1 MIISDI
7 ELYRV
12 KIPLAKNKPGF
23 FAEHPYFEPSWIP
36 GFRQSEMR
44 FYLIRLVTDSGIEG
58 FSAMPCMATERDGLG
73 PLLGNYILGMNPL
86 DTGLVNQ
93 RIQEFAYLGMRNGW
107 IEAAFWDIIGKAHG
121 KPLYEMLGG
130 NGGIIY
136 PYASTGETHRHD
148 QKIIAAI
155 VKKRKEEGFRGIKLR
170 VKGTDLNEM
179 IDFAGAARH
188 AAGADMDIMIDA
200 NQGWPVDIL
209 DETPRWS
216 LKFAADFAKGIEPFH
231 IKWLEEPLNKGNFKG
246 LADLRSSTTTPIAGG
261 EMNSSWTEFQAM
273 LNMGCLDVYQPDA
286 MLIGGTYAGGIS
298 VTKWLIDEI
307 RQRNIAAAPGA
318 KKSKYSPHTWTTG
331 LGFAVGLQLVG
342 LLTPEERSLVEFP
355 IEGNW
360 RYEHWNRFIKTDLR
374 PRSDGAIKIPA
385 APGLGVEIDMPV
397 IKKFG
402 KLVYRG
408 NKKQVALFTLF
419 DRGFKQAMYLKGK
432 KEVQAAT
439 ATEAT
444 FEIPKAPF

>member
-1 MIISDI
+1 MIISNI

-44 FYLIRLVTDSGIEG
+44 FYLLRLVTDTGVEG

-73 PLLGNYILGMNPL
+73 PLLGNYILGINPM
-86 DTGLVNQ
+86 DIQLVNQ

-107 IEAAFWDIIGKAHG
+107 IEAAFWDIIGKAQG

-130 NGGIIY
+130 KGGIVY
-136 PYASTGETHRHD
+136 PYASTGEKHGHN
-148 QKIIAAI
+148 QKVISDITT
-155 VKKRKEEGFRGIKLR
+155 KRKEEGFRGIKLR

-179 IDFAGAARH
+179 IDYAGAARN
-188 AAGADMDIMIDA
+188 AAGPEMDIMIDA

-209 DETPRWS
+209 DETPKWS
-216 LKFAADFAKGIEPFH
+216 VQFATDFAKGVEQYN

-246 LADLRSSTTTPIAGG
+246 LAALRAATSTPIAGG
-261 EMNSSWTEFQAM
+261 EMNSSWTEFQTM
-273 LNMGCLDVYQPDA
+273 MNMGCLDIYQPDA

-298 VTKWLIDEI
+298 ITKWLIDEI
-307 RQRNIAAAPGA
+307 RNRNLTAPAGS
-318 KKSKYSPHTWTTG
+318 KKLKYSPHTWTTG
-331 LGFAVGLQLVG
+331 LGFAVGLQLIG

-355 IEGNW
+355 LEGNW
-360 RYEHWNRFIKTDLR
+360 HYEHWNRFIKNDLR
-374 PRSDGAIKIPA
+374 PGNDGSIKIPEA
-385 APGLGVEIDMPV
+385 SGLGVDIDMS
-397 IKKFG
+397 IIRRFG
-402 KLVYRG
+402 KQVYTG
-408 NKKQVALFTLF
+408 DKKSVALFTLF
-419 DRGFKQAMYLKGK
+419 DRGLKQAMYLKGK
-432 KEVQAAT
+432 KEEQAANT
-439 ATEAT
+439 TDVA